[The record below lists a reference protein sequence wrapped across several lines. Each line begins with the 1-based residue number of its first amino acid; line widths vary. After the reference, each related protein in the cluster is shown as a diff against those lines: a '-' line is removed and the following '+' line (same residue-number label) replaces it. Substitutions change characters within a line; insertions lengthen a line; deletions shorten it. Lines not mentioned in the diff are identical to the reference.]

1 MRSHDTVEKE
11 RLHSSF
17 PFRFTSAPSAGHLLP
32 ICLHRP
38 PLSLSWKL
46 LLNSASSVEASSSN
60 AGVSLVLGSPRQAVG
75 SSSDLS
81 RQERHDRAPS
91 AHHGRPGTEKQV
103 CSFVLRGLP
112 PFPLLFL
119 AGPNPRVYVHL
130 HSGRVSLLSQA
141 LEMPSQIFLEACPNF
156 LGHTKSRLADGEH

>member
-17 PFRFTSAPSAGHLLP
+17 PFRFTSAPSAGRLLP

-46 LLNSASSVEASSSN
+46 LLNSVSSVEASSSN

-91 AHHGRPGTEKQV
+91 AHHGRPGTEKQA

-119 AGPNPRVYVHL
+119 AGPQPKGICPSTFRKGLPPQSSFGNALTDIPRGVPQLPRPY
-130 HSGRVSLLSQA
+130 
-141 LEMPSQIFLEACPNF
+141 
-156 LGHTKSRLADGEH
+156 